1 MSEILQVQLGEDTR
15 VTLEVTQ
22 DVEKNT
28 SAVRVTGLSVRN
40 RYGLIYGSCW
50 LMGDI
55 RVNGSISANL
65 ILSSIRACNVSYGD
79 AWDGGGEGTWS
90 GYSCQNVEV
99 THSADGTAQA
109 EISLGVYIYTTSQKY
124 VDHLTRSGTVELPA
138 IPRASTLAAEAVQ
151 LGQELTL
158 TLSRAAEGFR
168 DTVSWSC
175 GTESGCLAEKTDAS
189 TLRWTPPL
197 ALAAQAPAA
206 QAAAI
211 TFTVTTFSGEN
222 QVGSSSLELLCPI
235 PADVTP
241 TAALTVSDRMGYLQ
255 KHGGYIQNQSQVL
268 AQVTAAG
275 AYGSTIT
282 AIRIRCGGLT
292 GQGERA
298 CFALERSGAVTVTA
312 EVTDSRGRTASASRQ
327 ITVLPYA
334 RPAPRVERA
343 FRCNSDGS
351 EQADGE
357 YLCMEFAAQL
367 TPVENGT
374 AKYFAVV
381 QVHGGTQTRRVELT
395 DYAGQFQA
403 AGSVVLPAGVDSGY
417 DCCLEAADSFGSVR
431 SAAVPVGV
439 AFVLLDFYREGKS
452 AGIGMRAQGQ
462 QCLSIAMDTD
472 LTEHRLRNLAAPQ
485 SPADAAT
492 KQYVDALIA
501 ALREQLNLPG

>member
-1 MSEILQVQLGEDTR
+1 MSENMQLQLGEDAR

-22 DVEKNT
+22 NVEKNT

-40 RYGLIYGSCW
+40 RYGLIYGGCW
-50 LMGDI
+50 LIGDI

-65 ILSSIRACNVSYGD
+65 ILSNTQACSVSYGD

-90 GYSCQNVEV
+90 GYSCQSVEAA
-99 THSADGTAQA
+99 HNADGSAQA
-109 EISLGVYIYTTSQKY
+109 EITLAVHIYTTSQKY
-124 VDHLTRSGTVELPA
+124 VEFLGRTGTAELPA
-138 IPRASTLAAEAVQ
+138 IPRASTLTAEAVQ
-151 LGQELTL
+151 LGQTLTL
-158 TLSRAAEGFR
+158 TLHRASESFR

-175 GTESGCLAEKTDAS
+175 GTESGCLAEKTDAL
-189 TLRWTPPL
+189 TLHWAPPI

-206 QAAAI
+206 QSAAI
-211 TFTVTTFSGEN
+211 TFTATTFSGDR
-222 QVGSSSLELLCPI
+222 QVGSSRLELLCPI
-235 PADVTP
+235 PASVIP

-275 AYGSTIT
+275 AYGSGIA
-282 AIRIRCGGLT
+282 AIRIRCGSLT
-292 GQGERA
+292 GQGEQA
-298 CFALERSGAVTVTA
+298 CFALERSGTVTVTA
-312 EVTDSRGRTASASRQ
+312 EVTDTRGRTASASRQ

-334 RPAPRVERA
+334 SPAPRVERA
-343 FRCNSDGS
+343 FRCSSDGA

-357 YLCMEFAAQL
+357 YLCMEFAARL

-374 AKYFAVV
+374 AKYYAVV

-395 DYAGQFQA
+395 QYAGQFQA
-403 AGSVVLPAGVDSGY
+403 AGSIVLPAGVDSGY
-417 DCCLEAADSFGSVR
+417 DCCLEAADSFASVC
-431 SAAVPVGV
+431 SDAVPVGV

-462 QCLSIAMDTD
+462 QRLSIALDTD
-472 LTEHRLRNLAAPQ
+472 MTEHRLRNLADPQ

-501 ALREQLNLPG
+501 ALRQQLNLPD

>member
-1 MSEILQVQLGEDTR
+1 MSHTMQVQLGEDAR
-15 VTLEVTQ
+15 VTLAVTQ

-28 SAVRVTGLSVRN
+28 SSVRVTGLSVRN
-40 RYGLIYGSCW
+40 RSGLNYGSCW
-50 LMGDI
+50 LVGDI
-55 RVNGSISANL
+55 RVGGIISANL
-65 ILSSIRACNVSYGD
+65 ILSNTQACAVTYSN
-79 AWDGGGEGTWS
+79 AWDGSGEGGWS
-90 GYSCQNVEV
+90 GYSCQSVEV
-99 THSADGTAQA
+99 THNADGTAAA
-109 EISLGVYIYTTSQKY
+109 EITLGVHIYTTSQRY
-124 VDHLTRSGTVELPA
+124 VEYLSRTAAAELPA

-151 LGQELTL
+151 LGQPLTL
-158 TLSRAAEGFR
+158 TLNRASETFR
-168 DTVSWSC
+168 DTVSWRC
-175 GTESGCLAEKTDAS
+175 GTESGCLAEKTDALTVS
-189 TLRWTPPL
+189 WTPPI

-206 QAAAI
+206 EAAEI

-222 QVGSSSLELLCPI
+222 QVGGSSLELLCPI

-241 TAALTVSDRMGYLQ
+241 TAALTVSDRLGYLQ
-255 KHGGYIQNQSQVL
+255 KHGGYIQNQSQAL
-268 AQVTAAG
+268 AKVTAAG
-275 AYGSTIT
+275 AYGSSIA
-282 AIRIRCGGLT
+282 AIRIRCGSLT
-292 GQGERA
+292 GLGEQV

-312 EVTDSRGRTASASRQ
+312 EVTDSRGRTAAVSRE

-334 RPAPRVERA
+334 KPAPRVERV

-357 YLCMEFAAQL
+357 YLCMQFAAQL

-374 AKYFAVV
+374 AQYFAVV

-395 DYAGQFQA
+395 DYAGQFQP

-417 DCCLEAADSFGSVR
+417 DCCLEAADSFAAVR
-431 SAAVPVGV
+431 SDAVPVGV

-462 QCLSIAMDTD
+462 QRLSIALDTD

-492 KQYVDALIA
+492 KQYVDTLIA
-501 ALREQLNLPG
+501 ALRQQLNLPD